1 MRIESERGYVL
12 HQRPYRETSLLVD
25 LFTCNYGRVRC
36 IAKGF
41 RKPNKKGISR
51 ALFPY
56 TEYQFNWQGRG
67 ELKTLSRAD
76 VIQAPVFLPH
86 ESSFVGLYVNEIL
99 YRLLHEQDAH
109 QALYGDY
116 SELMNNLT
124 HNGLNE
130 KVLRGFEMT
139 LLDELGYGLVLD
151 IDSEKGTPVL
161 AERFYHY
168 IPEQGLREVAEGV
181 SVKDAGSK
189 GAGLKGAGLK
199 GADIIAICQGDY
211 SKLSTIRTAKRLTRS
226 IIDFYLDGR
235 QLHSRELYRQ
245 YKSSKS
251 SQEQERSV
259 QSGGEC

>member
-25 LFTCNYGRVRC
+25 LFTCNFGRVRC

-99 YRLLHEQDAH
+99 YRLLHEHDPH
-109 QALYGDY
+109 QTLYGDY

-124 HNGLNE
+124 HNGLDE

-168 IPEQGLREVAEGV
+168 IPEQGLREVADSASEKHAV
-181 SVKDAGSK
+181 
-189 GAGLKGAGLK
+189 LK
-199 GADIIAICQGDY
+199 GADIIAIYQGDY
-211 SKLSTIRTAKRLTRS
+211 SKISTTRTAKRLTR
-226 IIDFYLDGR
+226 IVIDFYLDGR

-245 YKSSKS
+245 YKSNKS

>member
-76 VIQAPVFLPH
+76 VFQAPVFLPH
-86 ESSFVGLYVNEIL
+86 ESSFIGLYINEIL
-99 YRLLHEQDAH
+99 YRLLHEHDPH
-109 QALYGDY
+109 QTLYGDY
-116 SELMNNLT
+116 CELMNNLT
-124 HNGLNE
+124 HNGLDE

-151 IDSEKGTPVL
+151 IDSEKGTPIL
-161 AERFYHY
+161 AERSYHY

-181 SVKDAGSK
+181 SVKDAGLKS
-189 GAGLKGAGLK
+189 AGLNGV
-199 GADIIAICQGDY
+199 DIIAICQGDY

-245 YKSSKS
+245 YKSNKS
-251 SQEQERSV
+251 SVEQDKAV
-259 QSGGEC
+259 QSGDEC

>member
-25 LFTCNYGRVRC
+25 LFTCNFGRVRC

-86 ESSFVGLYVNEIL
+86 ESSFIGLYINEIL
-99 YRLLHEQDAH
+99 YRLLHEHDPH
-109 QALYGDY
+109 QTLYGDY
-116 SELMNNLT
+116 CELMNNLT
-124 HNGLNE
+124 HNGLDE

-161 AERFYHY
+161 AERSYHY

-181 SVKDAGSK
+181 SVKDAG
-189 GAGLKGAGLK
+189 LKGAGLR

-245 YKSSKS
+245 YKSNNS
-251 SQEQERSV
+251 SVEQDKAV

>member
-1 MRIESERGYVL
+1 MRIESERGYIL

-36 IAKGF
+36 VAKGF

-56 TEYQFNWQGRG
+56 TEYQFSWQGRG

-76 VIQAPVFLPH
+76 VLQAPVFLQQ

-99 YRLLHEQDAH
+99 YRLLHEQDPH
-109 QALYGDY
+109 QTLYEDY
-116 SELMNNLT
+116 CELINNLI
-124 HNGLNE
+124 HNGLDE

-161 AERFYHY
+161 ADRFYRY
-168 IPEQGLREVAEGV
+168 IPEQGLREVAEGASEKHTV
-181 SVKDAGSK
+181 
-189 GAGLKGAGLK
+189 LK

-211 SKLSTIRTAKRLTRS
+211 SKISTTRAAKRLTR
-226 IIDFYLDGR
+226 IVIDFYLDGR

-245 YKSSKS
+245 YKSNKS
-251 SQEQERSV
+251 SQEQERAV

>member
-12 HQRPYRETSLLVD
+12 HQRPYRESSLLVD
-25 LFTCNYGRVRC
+25 LFTLNYGRVRC

-76 VIQAPVFLPH
+76 VSEAPVFLQQ
-86 ESSFVGLYVNEIL
+86 ESSFVGLYINEIL

-109 QALYGDY
+109 QALYEDY
-116 SELMNNLT
+116 CQLMIRLAQS
-124 HNGLNE
+124 GVDE

-161 AERFYHY
+161 AEHFYDY
-168 IPEQGLREVAEGV
+168 IPEQGLQEVTPGAT
-181 SVKDAGSK
+181 SK
-189 GAGLKGAGLK
+189 NACLR
-199 GADIIAICQGDY
+199 GADIIAIYQGDY
-211 SKLSTIRTAKRLTRS
+211 SQLTTVRAAKRLTRS

-245 YKSSKS
+245 YKSNTKSVNQDQVHESKD
-251 SQEQERSV
+251 QH
-259 QSGGEC
+259 